1 MGTVGGEEMPAIIFR
16 DRAGWA
22 ASIDVFDE
30 LNAPVTVVRNPE
42 DDDRPIHIIGARS
55 WPRLVGLLEQAAIPY
70 DVVTEAPPT
79 AFPQPEQLS
88 SVNC

>member
-30 LNAPVTVVRNPE
+30 LKRTG
-42 DDDRPIHIIGARS
+42 DRSA
-55 WPRLVGLLEQAAIPY
+55 
-70 DVVTEAPPT
+70 
-79 AFPQPEQLS
+79 
-88 SVNC
+88 

>member
-1 MGTVGGEEMPAIIFR
+1 MPAIIFR

-55 WPRLVGLLEQAAIPY
+55 WPRLVGLLEQAAISY
-70 DVVTEAPPT
+70 EVMVAAPPT
-79 AFPQPEQLS
+79 ASARPEQHS

>member
-1 MGTVGGEEMPAIIFR
+1 MPAIIFR

-70 DVVTEAPPT
+70 EVVNKVPAALRP
-79 AFPQPEQLS
+79 AIKS
-88 SVNC
+88 GA

>member
-1 MGTVGGEEMPAIIFR
+1 MPAIIFK

-55 WPRLVGLLEQAAIPY
+55 WPCLVKLLKQAELPY
-70 DVVTEAPPT
+70 EVVSLTASPT
-79 AFPQPEQLS
+79 S
-88 SVNC
+88 SPARSGTTA